1 MNPKE
6 TVVKAKAPPQTNLPE
21 TGKRTREGVVLSNK
35 MQKTLIVAVTRLV
48 SHAQFKKIIK
58 RKVKYA
64 VHDEKNEAKIGDKVR
79 IEETRP
85 LSKTKRWRLVQVL
98 AS

>member
-1 MNPKE
+1 MS
-6 TVVKAKAPPQTNLPE
+6 LDIRE

-35 MQKTLIVAVTRLV
+35 MNKTLIVEVTRLIT
-48 SHAQFKKIIK
+48 HAQFKKVVK
-58 RKVKYA
+58 SKVKYA

-98 AS
+98 AL

>member
-1 MNPKE
+1 MSSHL
-6 TVVKAKAPPQTNLPE
+6 QE

-35 MQKTLIVAVTRLV
+35 MNKTLIVEITRLI
-48 SHAQFKKIIK
+48 SHSQFKKVIK
-58 RKVKYA
+58 SKVKYA
-64 VHDEKNEAKIGDKVR
+64 VHDEKNAAKIGDKVR